1 MSAQKRQPLPWLAVL
16 GTGSAIGGAI
26 LALPP
31 MALQAPWSWLAP
43 ACMIAAA
50 ILAATVGWRAQQQ
63 VSDLDTAL
71 TRANLAESERNALQH
86 DVHLRE
92 RLECELVQA
101 KQAAEAAVLAK
112 GEFLATMSHEIRT
125 PLNGIIPMLEL
136 IAQGPLDLDQSE
148 MLRAANNSSLQ
159 LLRIVDDILDY
170 SKLEANRL
178 ELETT
183 AFNLRELL
191 DDVLQLMQRAAEAKG
206 LRMTLQLDR
215 AVRLPVRGDPVRLRQ
230 VLSNLLGNAIKFT
243 ARGGIDLHVR
253 RLGESPA
260 QHVLRFEVRDTGIG
274 ISAERQER
282 LFQAFTQADASTTR
296 LYGGTGLGLAI
307 CKRIVE
313 LMGGRIGLESQP
325 DHGATFWFEIALLKV
340 IGDISHADSHMP
352 RLHAL
357 LVSPD
362 QRLYQRLNRLLTN
375 WGVQVSKVD
384 STQEALERLRTG
396 NSKRST
402 YDLVIGDLDGMRH
415 SARALQRAVARLPA
429 PQTTRLI
436 WLYGDTE
443 IPEEIRAHGALLSRQ
458 AADLDL
464 RSMLAL
470 DPPAV
475 EASAERPKEDTYV
488 NTLKALDTNA
498 QIESERTKERS
509 TPPPTH
515 TMANDSNAKTTPSQ
529 YRLLLV
535 EDNPVN
541 MMVAQRLLEALG
553 YRADTVE
560 NGALALTQ
568 LAQQPYDLVLMDCQM
583 PVLDGYAATRQWRQS
598 EANGTRARLPIVAMT
613 ANAMA
618 GDRQRCLDA
627 GMDDYL
633 SKPIDQTRLAACL
646 QRWLPSRPAMRTQT
660 HVPASAVTG
669 MDAGMANASAVH
681 DTGSSRPSLPT
692 KDAAAAIAA
701 TPTPASAAI
710 ESTGPVV
717 VAKQVL
723 EIEVLDELREVIGNA
738 NTAQI
743 VDTFLGDAPLLI
755 QRMEQAVATA
765 EQALLRDAAHTL
777 KSSAANVGA
786 QPLSAAA
793 LRIEAGAR
801 AGTLEHPAVEV
812 SQVIAEFAQARLALN
827 GYLTM
832 LRNA

>member
-31 MALQAPWSWLAP
+31 MALPAPWSWLAP

-50 ILAATVGWRAQQQ
+50 ILTATVGWRAQQQ

-71 TRANLAESERNALQH
+71 TRADLAESERNALQH

-215 AVRLPVRGDPVRLRQ
+215 AVRLQVRGDPVRLRQ

-313 LMGGRIGLESQP
+313 LMGGRIGLESKL

-357 LVSPD
+357 LVSAD

-396 NSKRST
+396 NSTRST

-470 DPPAV
+470 DPPATEV
-475 EASAERPKEDTYV
+475 SAGSPKEDTYV
-488 NTLKALDTNA
+488 NALKALDTNA

-509 TPPPTH
+509 TPPTH

-646 QRWLPSRPAMRTQT
+646 QRWLPSRPSMRTQA

-669 MDAGMANASAVH
+669 MDAAMANASAVH
-681 DTGSSRPSLPT
+681 DAGSSRPFLPT

-701 TPTPASAAI
+701 TPTPASAAT
-710 ESTGPVV
+710 ESTGHVA

-723 EIEVLDELREVIGNA
+723 DIEVLDELREVIGNA

-765 EQALLRDAAHTL
+765 EDALLRDAAHTL

-786 QPLSAAA
+786 QTLSAAA
-793 LRIEAGAR
+793 LRIEAGVR

-812 SQVIAEFAQARLALN
+812 GQAIAEFAQARLALN
-827 GYLTM
+827 GYLAI